1 MEDLI
6 YASATE
12 LARAIR
18 TKEVSSVEVV
28 RAYLERIE
36 AVNPKL
42 NAIVQ
47 LSAEAALEAARQS
60 DAALARGET

>member
-6 YASATE
+6 FTSATD

-28 RAYLERIE
+28 SAYLERIE
-36 AVNPKL
+36 AVNPSSMPL
-42 NAIVQ
+42 C
-47 LSAEAALEAARQS
+47 S
-60 DAALARGET
+60 